1 MSKTIITVAD
11 AREWLR
17 LDNSDNDPIIEQL
30 LDGASE
36 YIETATGLNY
46 DQQLNSPLC
55 KTATKFLLSLW
66 YDPTQKDT
74 DRLQRTVDNLL
85 KTIRHGE
92 E

>member
-36 YIETATGLNY
+36 YIETATGLNI
-46 DQQLNSPLC
+46 DQQLTSPLC

-85 KTIRHGE
+85 KTIRHSE

>member
-17 LDNSDNDPIIEQL
+17 LDNSDNDPIIVQL

-36 YIETATGLNY
+36 YIETATGLNV

-85 KTIRHGE
+85 KTIRHSE

>member
-17 LDNSDNDPIIEQL
+17 LDNSDNDPIIVQL

-36 YIETATGLNY
+36 YIETATGLNV

>member
-30 LDGASE
+30 LEGASE
-36 YIETATGLNY
+36 YIETATGLNA
-46 DQQLNSPLC
+46 DQQLTSPLC
-55 KTATKFLLSLW
+55 KTAAKFLLSLW

-85 KTIRHGE
+85 KTIRHSE

>member
-1 MSKTIITVAD
+1 MSEKIITVAD

-30 LDGASE
+30 LEGASE
-36 YIETATGLNY
+36 YIETATGLNSA
-46 DQQLNSPLC
+46 QQLNSPLC
-55 KTATKFLLSLW
+55 ETATKFLLSLW

>member
-1 MSKTIITVAD
+1 MSKMIISVAD

-30 LDGASE
+30 LEGASE
-36 YIETATGLNY
+36 YIETATGLNI
-46 DQQLNSPLC
+46 DQQMNSPLC
-55 KTATKFLLSLW
+55 ETATKFLLSLW